1 MFYGE
6 KMKEIRELNGLSRK
20 ELADKLEI
28 TEQAVWQYENEKF
41 LPRIEILNKLR
52 EFFAVETRYFFTPS
66 YLNNAIVSEEKIAYR
81 ADDRESRKKTK
92 LELAYLNFIDYYIRY
107 FEKNIMLPNNT
118 IKNIRNKCLEYI
130 HKASPTDRI
139 AAIQQIAIYARKKL
153 RISNNRD
160 LMYILENSGI
170 YVLEKNLGAT
180 IDAYSTCTEDG
191 RLYIILGTMRK
202 SAVRRNFDLAHEL
215 GHLLL
220 HDDIDMELLSSQEFK
235 SIEKEADLFAS
246 AFLLPEKEF
255 IADFANI
262 RRKSNPDAYLEL
274 KRKYMVS
281 IASLEMR
288 AYHLDLIN
296 YQENRYFW
304 AQLYKKGYRKYE
316 PLDDEIVP
324 IKPAKMR
331 SLIRFTLDNKVIHLD
346 QVLQEFLVLPTFLE
360 KLFNLEHNFFQP
372 YLEQKQEYFSL
383 DNIVDLKQY
392 Q

>member
-92 LELAYLNFIDYYIRY
+92 LELSYLNFIDYYIRY

-130 HKASPTDRI
+130 HKASPADRI

-220 HDDIDMELLSSQEFK
+220 HDDIDMELLSPQEFK

-255 IADFANI
+255 IADFADI

-346 QVLQEFLVLPTFLE
+346 QVLQEFLVLPSFFE
-360 KLFNLEHNFFQP
+360 KLFNLDHNFFQS

-383 DNIVDLKQY
+383 DNIVDIKQY

>member
-66 YLNNAIVSEEKIAYR
+66 YLKNAIVSEEKIAYR

-92 LELAYLNFIDYYIRY
+92 LELSYLNFIDYYIRY

-118 IKNIRNKCLEYI
+118 IKDIRNKCLEYI
-130 HKASPTDRI
+130 HKASPADRI
-139 AAIQQIAIYARKKL
+139 VAIQQIAIYARKKL

-170 YVLEKNLGAT
+170 YVLEKNFGAT
-180 IDAYSTCTEDG
+180 IDAYSTCTEDD

-220 HDDIDMELLSSQEFK
+220 HDDIDMELLSPQEFK
-235 SIEKEADLFAS
+235 VIEKEADLFAS

-255 IADFANI
+255 IADFADI

-274 KRKYMVS
+274 KRKYS
-281 IASLEMR
+281 
-288 AYHLDLIN
+288 
-296 YQENRYFW
+296 ENTWFR
-304 AQLYKKGYRKYE
+304 
-316 PLDDEIVP
+316 
-324 IKPAKMR
+324 
-331 SLIRFTLDNKVIHLD
+331 
-346 QVLQEFLVLPTFLE
+346 
-360 KLFNLEHNFFQP
+360 
-372 YLEQKQEYFSL
+372 
-383 DNIVDLKQY
+383 
-392 Q
+392 

>member
-52 EFFAVETRYFFTPS
+52 DFFAVETRYFFTPS
-66 YLNNAIVSEEKIAYR
+66 YLNHVIVSEEKIAYR

-92 LELAYLNFIDYYIRY
+92 LELSYLNFIDYYIRY
-107 FEKNIMLPNNT
+107 FEKNIILPNNT
-118 IKNIRNKCLEYI
+118 INDIRNKCLEYI
-130 HKASPTDRI
+130 HKASPVDRVATI
-139 AAIQQIAIYARKKL
+139 EQVAAYARKQL
-153 RISNNRD
+153 RVSNNRD

-170 YVLEKNLGAT
+170 YILEKNLGAT

-262 RRKSNPDAYLEL
+262 RRKSNPDAYLEM

-288 AYHLDLIN
+288 AYHLGLLN

-304 AQLYKKGYRKYE
+304 AQLYKKGYRKHE

-324 IKPAKMR
+324 IRPAKMR

-346 QVLQEFLVLPTFLE
+346 QMLREFLVLPSFLE
-360 KLFNLEHNFFQP
+360 KLFNLERNIFQP

-383 DNIVDLKQY
+383 DNIVDIKQY

>member
-20 ELADKLEI
+20 ELAEKLQI
-28 TEQAVWQYENEKF
+28 TEQAVWQYENEKV

-52 EFFAVETRYFFTPS
+52 EFFDVETRYFFTPS
-66 YLNNAIVSEEKIAYR
+66 YLNKVITSEEKIAYR

-92 LELAYLNFIDYYIRY
+92 LELSYLNFIDYYIRY
-107 FEKNIMLPNNT
+107 FEKNILLP
-118 IKNIRNKCLEYI
+118 KNIIKDIRNECLQMI
-130 HKASPTDRI
+130 HNVSAQDRNVT
-139 AAIQQIAIYARKKL
+139 IQSVATYARKKL
-153 RISNNRD
+153 RVYNNRD

-170 YVLEKNLGAT
+170 YILEKNLGAT

-220 HDDIDMELLSSQEFK
+220 HDDIDMELLSAQEFK
-235 SIEKEADLFAS
+235 VIEKEADLFAS
-246 AFLLPEKEF
+246 VFLLPEKEF
-255 IADFANI
+255 VDDFANI

-288 AYHLDLIN
+288 AYHLGLLN

-304 AQLYKKGYRKYE
+304 AQLYKKDYRKHE

-324 IKPAKMR
+324 IRPAKMR
-331 SLIRFTLDNKVIHLD
+331 SLIRFTLDNKVVHFS
-346 QVLQEFLVLPTFLE
+346 QVLQEFLVLPSFIE

-372 YLEQKQEYFSL
+372 YLEQKKEYFSL
-383 DNIVDLKQY
+383 DNIIDLNQY